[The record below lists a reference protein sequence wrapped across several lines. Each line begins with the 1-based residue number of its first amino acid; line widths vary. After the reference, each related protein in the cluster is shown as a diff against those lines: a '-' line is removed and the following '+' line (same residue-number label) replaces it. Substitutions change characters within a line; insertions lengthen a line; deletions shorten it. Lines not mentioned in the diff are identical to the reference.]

1 MKKLFLG
8 LALLLTAA
16 CTNPSMERGF
26 ASLNQS
32 LTELAAST
40 EAMFIEIDTKIVE
53 LDVQLKDLGVKI
65 EEYKE
70 VLEAIRL
77 EDEAN
82 IAKLQLMLDAANAE
96 AILMLARFNAEW
108 ASLLPQVEE
117 YVASINEYA
126 NSTVEHSE
134 DMTKQ
139 LARAAEMLEEIN
151 NMANDMSTIASGLA
165 TSEQMQVLLEQMN
178 QLKEGTSMLV
188 ASSDSDADGVMNALD
203 KCPDTELG
211 VAVDA
216 DGCSADQL

>member
-8 LALLLTAA
+8 LSLLVTAA

-32 LTELAAST
+32 LTELSVSIET
-40 EAMFIEIDTKIVE
+40 MFVDINDKIVA

-65 EEYKE
+65 EEYK
-70 VLEAIRL
+70 VAAEAVRL
-77 EDEAN
+77 ENEAN
-82 IAKLQLMLDAANAE
+82 IARVQLMLDAANAE
-96 AILMLARFNAEW
+96 VILMLARINAEW

-117 YVASINEYA
+117 YVTAINEYA

-134 DMTKQ
+134 EMTLQ

-151 NMANDMSTIASGLA
+151 NMAEDASLLGRGLA
-165 TSEQMQVLLEQMN
+165 TSEQMQALLEQMN
-178 QLKEGTSMLV
+178 ELKEGTSMLV
-188 ASSDSDADGVMNALD
+188 ASSDSDSDGVMNALD

-211 VAVDA
+211 AAVDA
-216 DGCSADQL
+216 EGCPIE

>member
-8 LALLLTAA
+8 LALLVTVA

-32 LTELAAST
+32 LTELSAST
-40 EAMFIEIDTKIVE
+40 EAMFVDINGKILV
-53 LDVQLKDLGVKI
+53 LDEQLKDLGVKI

-70 VLEAIRL
+70 ILEAIRL

-82 IAKLQLMLDAANAE
+82 IARLQLMLDAANAE

-117 YVASINEYA
+117 YVTAINEYA

-134 DMTKQ
+134 EMTKQ

-151 NMANDMSTIASGLA
+151 NMASDMSTMASGLA
-165 TSEQMQVLLEQMN
+165 TSEQMQALLEQMN
-178 QLKEGTSMLV
+178 KLKEGTSALV
-188 ASSDSDADGVMNALD
+188 AGSDSDADGVINALD